1 MHPALLPKLLLL
13 ALLLSSCKGKV
24 PKHWEAPESSV
35 RLDYSNIERWAAH
48 PEKKDSADLI
58 PLPLQKEQ
66 LDNLADIFFVYPTIY
81 WQKRSDNQWNAPI
94 DDAELNQRIE
104 SASMKNQAS
113 IFNAVGD
120 IYAPRYRQ
128 AHIGAYYSDNPAASA
143 KAFELAYQDVKDAF
157 LYYMEHYNE
166 GKPFIIASHSQGT
179 THCMRL
185 VRELI
190 DGTELEKNLVV
201 AYLVGIGVPAF
212 YYKSLKP
219 CTYPTETSCL
229 CSWRTFQEGH
239 YPDNHFSY
247 LTEYINTNPISWTEK
262 DAPKE
267 DHEGAILLDFNRLET
282 GICEA
287 KKHEGLI
294 WMEKPAFK
302 GSKFFFRKNYHIG
315 DYNLFYLDVRKNA
328 VNRAK
333 AWIKKNTEVR

>member
-1 MHPALLPKLLLL
+1 MRLALLPKLLFI
-13 ALLLSSCKGKV
+13 ALLLGSCNGKV
-24 PKHWEAPESSV
+24 PKIWEAPSSSQK
-35 RLDYSNIERWAAH
+35 LDYSNIDLWAAH
-48 PEKKDSADLI
+48 PSKSDSADLV
-58 PLPLQKEQ
+58 PLPFQDEKKQE
-66 LDNLADIFFVYPTIY
+66 LADVFFVYPTIY
-81 WQKRSDNQWNAPI
+81 WQKKSDDKWNAPI
-94 DDAELNQRIE
+94 DDEKLNERIE
-104 SASMKNQAS
+104 SSSMKNQAS

-128 AHIGAYYSDNPAASA
+128 AHIGAYYSDNPAAST

-185 VRELI
+185 VRDLI
-190 DGTELEKNLVV
+190 DGTELEDQMVV

-212 YYKSLKP
+212 YYNSLKP

-239 YPDNHFSY
+239 YPNNHFSY
-247 LTEYINTNPISWTEK
+247 QTQYINTNPISWTDQ

-267 DHEGAILLDFNRLET
+267 DHLGAILLDFNTLEA

-328 VNRAK
+328 VNRAQ
-333 AWIKKNTEVR
+333 AWIEKHTEMR